1 MLSAV
6 KSGSRLSGGQ
16 VGKGGKM
23 MPQKATADGAAD
35 FKLYAVFGMEA
46 PKELISRYTTYLFL
60 SLIFFFFGG
69 IRRKIVHGIGY

>member
-46 PKELISRYTTYLFL
+46 PKQLISRYTTYPL

>member
-60 SLIFFFFGG
+60 SLIFFFLAGLEG
-69 IRRKIVHGIGY
+69 KIVHGIGY

>member
-60 SLIFFFFGG
+60 FPRARDTPSISWGTLAFFLG
-69 IRRKIVHGIGY
+69 